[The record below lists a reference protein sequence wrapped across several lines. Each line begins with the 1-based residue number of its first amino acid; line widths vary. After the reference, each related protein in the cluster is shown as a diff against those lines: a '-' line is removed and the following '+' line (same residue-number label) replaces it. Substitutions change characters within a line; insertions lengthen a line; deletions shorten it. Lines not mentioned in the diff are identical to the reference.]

1 MKAPRF
7 AVVSIALDTQA
18 YRSIRPEVREHKIA
32 YLLNRLLSGEE
43 IDQQALEHQGLKV
56 TIRDAV
62 APEIVSRS

>member
-7 AVVSIALDTQA
+7 AAITISLDTEA

-43 IDQQALEHQGLKV
+43 VADSELEHYCLKV

-62 APEIVSRS
+62 APEILT